1 MQMHKEEVIRKRL
14 RLKPE
19 GVALQYVR
27 SATDNTCCLE
37 ARHINPIKGRGVFA
51 LSPFLKGDFVVEYRG
66 ERIDSAESQARRK
79 KYHPSQA
86 VFMFD
91 FYWHGKQWCIDAAV
105 ENSSLGRLVNDAH
118 FNPNCRMK
126 KIVADGKPHLVL
138 FALQNIERG
147 DELTYDYGG
156 SDWPWRVYE
165 NTNQELM
172 ESSNTRVPD
181 INEVSPTSILKV
193 DGEHSTNVAFEHSDQ
208 KLMESSN
215 TRVQDINE
223 VSPTS
228 ILKVDGEHFTNVAF
242 EHSDQ
247 KLMESSNTR
256 VQDINEVSPTS
267 ILKVDGEHSTNVAF
281 EHSDQ
286 ELMESSNTRV
296 QDINEVS
303 PTSILKVD
311 GEHFTN
317 VAFEHSDQELME
329 SSNTRVQDINEV
341 SPTSILKVDGEHSTN
356 VAFEHSD
363 QELMESS
370 NTRVQDIN
378 EVSPTSI
385 LKVDGEHFT
394 NVAFEHS
401 DQELM
406 ESSNTRVQDIN
417 EVSPTSI
424 LKVDGEHFTNVAF
437 EHSDQKL
444 MESSNTRVQD
454 INEVSPTS
462 ILKVDGEHFTNV
474 AFEHS
479 DQKLMESSNTRV
491 QDINEVSPTSILKVT
506 KKPMNSLVDY
516 TDSDEVSSGPDF
528 SSDLPSSSI
537 QHLSSKSTVE
547 RENVPQFR
555 TKSTL
560 MEETLN
566 WSEELFDSPESFDS
580 STDEEEDNIR
590 KIVPRLRKSRN
601 ILGNQ
606 KISVGSEKLSESS
619 QDSGEE
625 YVPSTSGDST
635 DSNMSQEL
643 SLKSRADPT
652 VGSSLP
658 CKLKFKTPLK
668 TSRIAAITQSQHN
681 APDSTTSGKTTVGDA
696 SVLVPAV
703 VRKSNGSRM
712 YNKRQYCLYC
722 SSAVQKI
729 SRHLERVHLN
739 EIEVSRALSFPK
751 GSHQRKLQLEFLRN
765 KGNFAH
771 NAEVI
776 KTGSGI
782 LVPFKQPK
790 KKCEGQDF
798 LHCVYCQGLFMK
810 RVLWRHMQSCKFQPS
825 CVKSKPGKTR
835 VQSLCAFAEP
845 APSAVSESVWK
856 MVNNMTQDDISLEVK
871 NDHCIMEFG
880 KHLYNRLGADVSKH
894 EYIRQKLRELGR
906 LCLHG
911 REVTP
916 LQTIKDYVTPENF
929 MLAVTAVRHTAGF
942 NEETSKYKTA
952 SLALKLGHGL
962 KNVSMLLETD
972 AMMKGDSDGATAA
985 RCFRQV
991 YDARWNEL
999 ISAKALQGLTESK
1012 WNSPQLLP
1020 FTEDVKTLHCYLD
1033 DKQRQF
1039 YSDLKSECSSSN
1051 WANLTKVTLAQVIL
1065 FNRRRE
1071 GEVSKMLVSTFI
1083 LRDQSEPHADV
1094 NVALSELEK
1103 SLCKHFVRLEIRGKR
1118 GRKVPVLLTPA
1129 MVDSLHLLVEKR
1141 RECGVADNNLYMF
1154 ARPYAVSHYRG
1165 SDCIRYFV
1173 KACGAKNPL
1182 SLTST
1187 KLRKHVATLSKVLNL
1202 NDTELDQLADF
1213 LGHDIRVH
1221 RQFYRLPEGTLQLA
1235 KISKILM
1242 ALEQGRLS
1250 EFKGMSLDDINIA
1263 PNETILCDKEIQEA
1277 RQEENMPDCV
1287 VRSPLSPLPPLPK
1300 NKSQTIQLSPKS
1312 GRKPIKKKN
1321 WQKVEVDAVEKQ
1333 MMHFIETCRVPGK
1346 AACDLC
1352 LKSEP
1357 EALKQRDWL
1366 AIKFYIKNRISAL
1379 KRKM

>member
-1 MQMHKEEVIRKRL
+1 MQIHKEEVTRKRK

-19 GVALQYVR
+19 AVALQHVR
-27 SATDNTCCLE
+27 SATDSTCFLE
-37 ARHINPIKGRGVFA
+37 ARHINQIKGRGVFA
-51 LSPFLKGDFVVEYRG
+51 LSPFQKGDFVVEYRG
-66 ERIDSAESQARRK
+66 EMIDSAEAQARRN

-91 FYWHGKQWCIDAAV
+91 FYWHDKQWCIDAAV
-105 ENSSLGRLVNDAH
+105 ENGSLGRLVNDDH
-118 FNPNCRMK
+118 VNPNCRIK

-147 DELTYDYGG
+147 DEITYDYGG
-156 SDWPWRVYE
+156 SDWPWRVNE
-165 NTNQELM
+165 KNQELV
-172 ESSNTRVPD
+172 ESSNTRTQD
-181 INEVSPTSILKV
+181 GNEVFPSILKV
-193 DGEHSTNVAFEHSDQ
+193 DGAHSTNVGFEQ
-208 KLMESSN
+208 NNQELVESSN
-215 TRVQDINE
+215 TRIQDGNE
-223 VSPTS
+223 VSPS
-228 ILKVDGEHFTNVAF
+228 ILKVDGAHSTNVGF
-242 EHSDQ
+242 EQ
-247 KLMESSNTR
+247 NNQELVESSNTR
-256 VQDINEVSPTS
+256 IQDGNEVSPS
-267 ILKVDGEHSTNVAF
+267 ILKVDGAHSTNVGF
-281 EHSDQ
+281 EQNNQ
-286 ELMESSNTRV
+286 ELVESSNTRI
-296 QDINEVS
+296 QDGNEVS
-303 PTSILKVD
+303 PSILKVD
-311 GEHFTN
+311 GAHSTN
-317 VAFEHSDQELME
+317 VGFEQNNQELVE
-329 SSNTRVQDINEV
+329 SSNTRIQDGNEV
-341 SPTSILKVDGEHSTN
+341 SPSILKVDGAHSTN
-356 VAFEHSD
+356 VGFEQNN
-363 QELMESS
+363 QELVESS
-370 NTRVQDIN
+370 NTRIQDGN
-378 EVSPTSI
+378 EVSP
-385 LKVDGEHFT
+385 
-394 NVAFEHS
+394 
-401 DQELM
+401 
-406 ESSNTRVQDIN
+406 
-417 EVSPTSI
+417 
-424 LKVDGEHFTNVAF
+424 
-437 EHSDQKL
+437 
-444 MESSNTRVQD
+444 
-454 INEVSPTS
+454 
-462 ILKVDGEHFTNV
+462 
-474 AFEHS
+474 
-479 DQKLMESSNTRV
+479 
-491 QDINEVSPTSILKVT
+491 SILKVT
-506 KKPMNSLVDY
+506 KKPMNSLVQY
-516 TDSDEVSSGPDF
+516 TDSEVSSGPDF
-528 SSDLPSSSI
+528 SSPQPDTVSDLPCSSI
-537 QHLSSKSTVE
+537 QQLSSKSTVE
-547 RENVPQFR
+547 GEHELRRPKLR
-555 TKSTL
+555 RIKGIP
-560 MEETLN
+560 MEETLH
-566 WSEELFDSPESFDS
+566 WSEELFDSPDEENIQAVVPRLKRTRRSFDS
-580 STDEEEDNIR
+580 STDEDEDNVVH
-590 KIVPRLRKSRN
+590 KTVPRHMKSRS
-601 ILGNQ
+601 ILVNQ
-606 KISVGSEKLSESS
+606 KISVGTEKLSESS
-619 QDSGEE
+619 LDSGEE

-635 DSNMSQEL
+635 DSSMSQEL
-643 SLKSRADPT
+643 SLKSQADAT
-652 VGSSLP
+652 VGRSLP
-658 CKLKFKTPLK
+658 CKRKFKTPLAK
-668 TSRIAAITQSQHN
+668 FQDNDRIAAITHIQHN
-681 APDSTTSGKTTVGDA
+681 VPDSNTSSKATVGDV

-722 SSAVQKI
+722 SSAVQKM
-729 SRHLERVHLN
+729 SRHLERAHLN
-739 EIEVSRALSFPK
+739 ETEVSRALSFPK
-751 GSHQRKLQLEFLRN
+751 GSRQRKLQLEFLRN

-790 KKCEGQDF
+790 EKCEGQDF
-798 LHCVYCQGLFMK
+798 IHCVYCQGLFLK
-810 RVLWRHMQSCKFQPS
+810 RVLWRHVQSCKFKPS
-825 CVKSKPGKTR
+825 SVKSKPGKTR

-856 MVNNMTQDDISLEVK
+856 LVSNMTQDDISFEVK
-871 NDHCIMEFG
+871 NDQCIMEFG

-906 LCLHG
+906 LRLHG
-911 REVTP
+911 KEVTP

-929 MLAVTAVRHTAGF
+929 MLAVTAVKHTAGF

-952 SLALKLGHGL
+952 TLALKLGHGL

-972 AMMKGDSDGATAA
+972 AMMKGDHDGAKAA

-1020 FTEDVKTLHCYLD
+1020 FTEDVRTLHCYLD

-1039 YSDLKSECSSSN
+1039 YSDLTSECSSCN

-1083 LRDQSEPHADV
+1083 LRDKSDPHEDV

-1129 MVDSLHLLVEKR
+1129 MVDSLNLLVEKR
-1141 RECGVADNNLYMF
+1141 KECGVADNNSYIF
-1154 ARPYAVSHYRG
+1154 ARPYAMSHYRG
-1165 SDCIRYFV
+1165 SDCIRDFV

-1250 EFKGMSLDDINIA
+1250 EFKGKTLDDINIS
-1263 PNETILCDKEIQEA
+1263 PNETILCDKEIQET
-1277 RQEENMPDCV
+1277 RLEETRLEETRLEENMPDSVVSTRLSNVTSQNENQHPRNKDCV
-1287 VRSPLSPLPPLPK
+1287 EDTTESPCASGSRMRNYTKK
-1300 NKSQTIQLSPKS
+1300 NSQAMQLSSPKK
-1312 GRKPIKKKN
+1312 GRKPVKKKN
-1321 WQKVEVDAVEKQ
+1321 WQKVEVDAVEKH
-1333 MMHFIETCRVPGK
+1333 MMHFIESCRVPGK

-1379 KRKM
+1379 KRNICS